1 MLGILEA
8 VVVKVGVD
16 GIGDNHQFLISD
28 GHALAVWI
36 LARHLFEG
44 VLREVAA
51 VGLLAVDEQDG
62 RLSRCARGNRV
73 VSYNN
78 HSSPSQRKVHPQVV
92 DQPHHQHACKFRS

>member
-1 MLGILEA
+1 MVPSHDIINIAVPSL

-16 GIGDNHQFLISD
+16 GIGDNHQFLIADSY
-28 GHALAVWI
+28 AFAVWI

-62 RLSRCARGNRV
+62 RLNLVCPG
-73 VSYNN
+73 
-78 HSSPSQRKVHPQVV
+78 Q
-92 DQPHHQHACKFRS
+92 

>member
-1 MLGILEA
+1 MPSHDIINIA
-8 VVVKVGVD
+8 VPSLIVVKVGVD
-16 GIGDNHQFLISD
+16 GIGDNHQFFVSD

-62 RLSRCARGNRV
+62 RLNLVRPCQQGLVEERLTADDVPAVRTD
-73 VSYNN
+73 
-78 HSSPSQRKVHPQVV
+78 QRTVP
-92 DQPHHQHACKFRS
+92 